1 MRRGVYHSGWAAS
14 IEIPWTLRGRAPRW
28 QNVYRYGIISAEDA
42 APRPAMPDNDFG
54 FLQAREDFNRA
65 RQQAALQEVL
75 SRLRGKSADL
85 LSFED
90 VRQKLHTHGSGV
102 QRGVRNIPVS
112 AIVGSVGRY
121 TDFTRT
127 FLPKNPKDEE
137 RWARIMA
144 LVTDPGG
151 GGLPPIEVVK
161 IGDAYFVQDGHHRV
175 SVARALGADTIE
187 AYVNEIPTN
196 VPLPADADPEDLI
209 LKEEFTDFL
218 ERTRLNRSRPDS
230 NLELTAP
237 GMYAELLDHIQVH
250 DYFMGREQQREIPLE
265 DAAAHWY
272 DTVYLPVVEAIRER
286 NILKEFPGRTE
297 ADLYLWVSEHRSELQ
312 QGFGEFITP
321 ASAASDLANKF
332 SPRATRVA
340 ARFGKSLASAVF
352 PEALESG
359 PRTGAWREEKSAPED
374 GQLFGEILVPLSDDD
389 PERIALSEAVRFA
402 RREGSRIHGLHVI
415 RDPAVETEDHLQ
427 GLREEFA
434 KRCEEASLVG
444 GMAVETGDVAKTI
457 CDRALLADLVV
468 LHLAHPPASQ
478 PLLRLGSGF
487 AALIR
492 KCPRPMLA
500 VAGPV
505 TPLDRALLAYD
516 GSPKAKEAL
525 FVAAYLSARWP
536 IPLTVVSVEG
546 PGLDAEDML
555 EEADEYLL
563 TRGVHAEKLLRSGPV
578 SDAILQAAESTGSQ
592 FFILGGY
599 GRSPVAG
606 AVLGSQVDAILR
618 ESRLPT
624 LICR

>member
-1 MRRGVYHSGWAAS
+1 
-14 IEIPWTLRGRAPRW
+14 
-28 QNVYRYGIISAEDA
+28 
-42 APRPAMPDNDFG
+42 MPNSDLG
-54 FLQAREDFNRA
+54 FSLAREDFRRA

-90 VRQKLHTHGSGV
+90 VRQKLHTLGTGV
-102 QRGVRNIPVS
+102 QRGIQNIPLS

-121 TDFTRT
+121 SDFTRT

-144 LVTDPGG
+144 LVADPGG
-151 GGLPPIEVVK
+151 GGLPPIEVIKV
-161 IGDAYFVQDGHHRV
+161 GDAYFVQDGHHRV
-175 SVARALGADTIE
+175 SVARALGAVTIE
-187 AYVNEIPTN
+187 AYVNEISTK
-196 VPLPADADPEDLI
+196 VPLSPEADPEDLI
-209 LKEEFTDFL
+209 LKEEFTGFL
-218 ERTRLNRSRPDS
+218 ERTKLNRSHPESD
-230 NLELTAP
+230 LELTVP
-237 GMYAELLDHIQVH
+237 GMFAELLDHIQVH
-250 DYFMGREQQREIPLE
+250 QYFMGLQEKREIPIE
-265 DAAAHWY
+265 EAAAHWY
-272 DTVYLPVVEAIRER
+272 ETVYQPVVEAIRER
-286 NILKEFPGRTE
+286 NILREFPGRTE

-312 QGFGEFITP
+312 QGLGEFITP

-332 SPRATRVA
+332 SPRAGRVA
-340 ARFGKSLASAVF
+340 ARIGRSLASAVV

-359 PRTGAWREEKSAPED
+359 PRPGTWREEKESGES

-389 PERIALSEAVRFA
+389 PGRVALDQAIRFA
-402 RREGSRIHGLHVI
+402 LHERSRIHGLHVV
-415 RDPAVETEDHLQ
+415 RDPALETEDHLQ

-434 KRCEEASLVG
+434 KACDEASLVG

-457 CDRALLADLVV
+457 CDRALLADLVI

-487 AALIR
+487 SALVR
-492 KCPRPMLA
+492 KCPRPILA
-500 VAGPV
+500 VAGPA
-505 TPLDRALLAYD
+505 TSMARGLLAYD

-546 PGLDAEDML
+546 AGSDAEDML
-555 EEADEYLL
+555 EEADEYLH
-563 TRGVHAEKLLRSGPV
+563 TRGVNAALLLEDGPV
-578 SDAILQAAESTGSQ
+578 SEAILGAAEKTASE
-592 FFILGGY
+592 FLILGGY
-599 GRSPVAG
+599 GSNPMVE

-618 ESRLPT
+618 ESCLPI

>member
-1 MRRGVYHSGWAAS
+1 
-14 IEIPWTLRGRAPRW
+14 
-28 QNVYRYGIISAEDA
+28 
-42 APRPAMPDNDFG
+42 MPNSDLG
-54 FLQAREDFNRA
+54 FSLAREDFRRA

-90 VRQKLHTHGSGV
+90 VRQKLHTLGTGV
-102 QRGVRNIPVS
+102 QRGIQNIPLS

-121 TDFTRT
+121 SDFTRT

-144 LVTDPGG
+144 LVADPGG
-151 GGLPPIEVVK
+151 GGLPPIEVIKV
-161 IGDAYFVQDGHHRV
+161 GDAYFVQDGHHRV
-175 SVARALGADTIE
+175 SVARALGAVTIE
-187 AYVNEIPTN
+187 AYVNEISTK
-196 VPLPADADPEDLI
+196 VPLSPEADPEDLI
-209 LKEEFTDFL
+209 LKEEFTGFL
-218 ERTRLNRSRPDS
+218 ERTKLNRSHPESD
-230 NLELTAP
+230 LELTVP
-237 GMYAELLDHIQVH
+237 GMFAELLDHIQVH
-250 DYFMGREQQREIPLE
+250 QYFMGLQEKREIPIE
-265 DAAAHWY
+265 EAAAHWY
-272 DTVYLPVVEAIRER
+272 ETVYQPVVEAIRER
-286 NILKEFPGRTE
+286 NILREFPGRTE

-312 QGFGEFITP
+312 QGLGEFITP

-332 SPRATRVA
+332 SPRAGRVA
-340 ARFGKSLASAVF
+340 ARIGRSLASAVV

-359 PRTGAWREEKSAPED
+359 PRPGTWREEKGSGED
-374 GQLFGEILVPLSDDD
+374 GRLFGEILVPLSDDD
-389 PERIALSEAVRFA
+389 PGRVALDQAIRFA
-402 RREGSRIHGLHVI
+402 LHERSRIHGLHVV

-434 KRCEEASLVG
+434 KACDEASLVG

-457 CDRALLADLVV
+457 CDRALLADLVI

-487 AALIR
+487 SALVR
-492 KCPRPMLA
+492 KCPRPILA
-500 VAGPV
+500 VAGPA
-505 TPLDRALLAYD
+505 TSMARGLLAYD

-546 PGLDAEDML
+546 AGSDAEDML
-555 EEADEYLL
+555 EEADEYLH
-563 TRGVHAEKLLRSGPV
+563 TRGVNAALLLEDGPV
-578 SDAILQAAESTGSQ
+578 SEAILGAAEKTASE
-592 FFILGGY
+592 FLILGGY
-599 GRSPVAG
+599 GSNPMVE

-618 ESRLPT
+618 ESCLPI

>member
-14 IEIPWTLRGRAPRW
+14 IEKLRKVGIGAPRW
-28 QNVYRYGIISAEDA
+28 QNVWRYGIISVEDA
-42 APRPAMPDNDFG
+42 PPHPEMADNDIG
-54 FLQAREDFNRA
+54 FYQAREDFRRA

-85 LSFED
+85 LSFEE
-90 VRQKLHTHGSGV
+90 VRQKLHTHSSGV
-102 QRGVRNIPVS
+102 QRGVKNIPVS

-144 LVTDPGG
+144 LVTDPAG

-161 IGDAYFVQDGHHRV
+161 VGDAYFVQDGHHRV

-187 AYVNEIPTN
+187 AYVNEIPTK
-196 VPLPADADPEDLI
+196 VPLPTDANPEDLI

-230 NLELTAP
+230 NLELTAA

-250 DYFMGREQQREIPLE
+250 QYFMGLDQQREIPIE
-265 DAAAHWY
+265 EAAAHWY
-272 DTVYLPVVEAIRER
+272 DTVYLPVIEAIRER
-286 NILKEFPGRTE
+286 NILGEFPGRTE
-297 ADLYLWVSEHRSELQ
+297 TDLYLWVSEHRSELQ
-312 QGFGEFITP
+312 QGFGEFISP

-332 SPRATRVA
+332 SPRATRIA
-340 ARFGKSLASAVF
+340 ARIGKSLASAVVL
-352 PEALESG
+352 EALESG
-359 PRTGAWREEKSAPED
+359 PRPGAWREEKAAPED

-389 PERIALSEAVRFA
+389 PDRIALDQTIRFA
-402 RREGSRIHGLHVI
+402 LREHARIHGLHVM
-415 RDPAVETEDHLQ
+415 RDSAGETEAHLQ

-444 GMAVETGDVAKTI
+444 GMAVESGDVAKTI
-457 CDRALLADLVV
+457 CSRALLADLVV

-487 AALIR
+487 SALIR

-500 VAGPV
+500 VAGPA
-505 TPLDRALLAYD
+505 TALDRALLAYD

-525 FVAAYLSARWP
+525 FVAAYLAARWP

-546 PGLDAEDML
+546 AGLDAEDML
-555 EEADEYLL
+555 EEADEYLQ
-563 TRGVHAEKLLRSGPV
+563 TRGVNAAKLLRGGPV
-578 SDAILQAAESTGSQ
+578 SKAILQAAESSGSQ
-592 FFILGGY
+592 FLILGGY
-599 GRSPVAG
+599 GSNPMVE

-618 ESRLPT
+618 ESRLPI